1 MINSTW
7 RRSLLD
13 VKVKRGADVG
23 SDHHLVHANIEMKLR
38 STGRKTLVPTRY
50 DIEKVQDHKVKNAF
64 ILQLKN
70 KFQALTGNPDMIPS
84 ESTEVNWD
92 KIRTIFETTSQDC
105 LGFKQGKKMKK
116 WITQDTWK
124 VIEER
129 RHMNK
134 KILDTKSERLQERHK
149 TSCRVLD
156 KNVKR
161 KAREDKRACI
171 EDLAKQAEEAAE
183 KGEQGEHLQDNK
195 SNLW

>member
-1 MINSTW
+1 
-7 RRSLLD
+7 
-13 VKVKRGADVG
+13 
-23 SDHHLVHANIEMKLR
+23 MKLR

-50 DIEKVQDHKVKNAF
+50 DIEKLQDHKVKNAF

-70 KFQALTGNPDMIPS
+70 KFQALTDNPDIVPS
-84 ESTEVNWD
+84 ETTEVNTKWD
-92 KIRTIFETTSQDC
+92 QIRTIYETTSQDC

-116 WITQDTWK
+116 WITPGTWK

-149 TSCRVLD
+149 AAYRVLD

-161 KAREDKRACI
+161 MARADKRAYM

-183 KGEQGEHLQDNK
+183 KVRDSRRDQLKRVVYYSTLRTWNVDR
-195 SNLW
+195 